1 MRKILLPV
9 AVSMWMLSL
18 GAWAQVHGK
27 QAITLQAPPVVA
39 KQPVVDVYS
48 QTSGTDM
55 KVTDE
60 YRWLENA
67 QSPETRAYIAAENAY
82 TQQYLDQVK
91 LLPQVRTEMA
101 ALLKVDQMSVPM
113 RRGDRL
119 FFTQRLAEENQSSIY
134 MRVGIHGKDERLMDG
149 TKMWRMAIRR

>member
-1 MRKILLPV
+1 MRKNLLPV
-9 AVSMWMLSL
+9 VVSMLILSV

-27 QAITLQAPPVVA
+27 QAITLPAPPAVA

-48 QTSGTDM
+48 QTSGTDT
-55 KVTDE
+55 KVTDD
-60 YRWLENA
+60 YRWLEDA

-101 ALLKVDQMSVPM
+101 ALFKVDQTSIPI

-119 FFTQRLAEENQSSIY
+119 FFTRRLAEENQGSIY
-134 MRVGIHGKDERLMDG
+134 MRVGIHGKDERL
-149 TKMWRMAIRR
+149 